1 MVRAPAIRVKVWHVP
16 QVVCLAPTLRVMSA
30 SSAKAAETKAI
41 ARLTPGRGALHVL
54 VREIA
59 AVRVPSS
66 RLLPRSCAFFH
77 RAFHV
82 EVVPAL
88 H

>member
-1 MVRAPAIRVKVWHVP
+1 MVRAPASRVKVWHVP
-16 QVVCLAPTLRVMSA
+16 QVVYLAPTLRVMSA
-30 SSAKAAETKAI
+30 SSARAPETKAI
-41 ARLTPGRGALHVL
+41 ARLTLGRGALHVL

-59 AVRVPSS
+59 VVRVPSS
-66 RLLPRSCAFFH
+66 RLLPRSCALFH
-77 RAFHV
+77 RGFHV